1 MLKKHACGY
10 VDAARLHAGRVVYCI
25 NEEVAYEYGI
35 RERRRRALTA
45 LTRPQSNARAFASES
60 NLRPR

>member
-1 MLKKHACGY
+1 MLKKHACKY
-10 VDAARLHAGRVVYCI
+10 VDAARLHDGRVVYCI
-25 NEEVAYEYGI
+25 NEEVADEYVI

-45 LTRPQSNARAFASES
+45 LTRPQSNARAFASGS